1 MSFEEAKEQIE
12 EIYKE
17 RKAKENLEKIA
28 EETIEK
34 GFSGTNVGFIG
45 RDETKPIEGLSST
58 EFNVFVSRMF
68 ESDKKKGYV
77 SLGNKAVIYNI
88 LEQKLLDDK
97 KANEYKDTVTQN
109 VSYLKNRELVQDI
122 TNALRKRYR
131 VEYYYKR

>member
-1 MSFEEAKEQIE
+1 
-12 EIYKE
+12 
-17 RKAKENLEKIA
+17 
-28 EETIEK
+28 
-34 GFSGTNVGFIG
+34 
-45 RDETKPIEGLSST
+45 
-58 EFNVFVSRMF
+58 MF

-77 SLGNKAVIYNI
+77 SLGNKAVIYDI